1 MVQPRART
9 TRRSI
14 QWTDLIILS
23 AATVAIWFTEMC
35 IIQVLTNTDTT
46 SLFNCATSP
55 VEKALSLQVSVSYK
69 TLSSY
74 SPITSLPTKQA
85 WERDMGISIDET
97 DWQEVWTRAMDIS
110 TCSRIKSIQFK
121 IVRGRH
127 ITPVLKNKMD
137 ANASPLC
144 WKCKTGIVNELSAI
158 FSVSILMDPMCLILG
173 LPDAH
178 ITNTKHGR
186 LFNILTF
193 AAKKNIFSP
202 FAYSLCLFF
211 LL

>member
-14 QWTDLIILS
+14 HWTDLIILS
-23 AATVAIWFTEMC
+23 AATVAIWFTEMW

-46 SLFNCATSP
+46 LLFNCATSP

-85 WERDMGISIDET
+85 WERDLGISIDET

-144 WKCKTGIVNELSAI
+144 WKCKTGDYIHCLWSCVKLRLHWSDIVNEHPLFLVFQYWWTRCASYWV
-158 FSVSILMDPMCLILG
+158 FQMLI
-173 LPDAH
+173 
-178 ITNTKHGR
+178 
-186 LFNILTF
+186 
-193 AAKKNIFSP
+193 
-202 FAYSLCLFF
+202 
-211 LL
+211 